1 MEDTR
6 PDSRARLL
14 AAAAEDFGPARP
26 ARRAGGRDRAPGRAN
41 ERMIYHHLGSEDALY
56 RAVLAD
62 QGAGPRERWL
72 PYLRGT
78 A

>member
-14 AAAAEDFGPARP
+14 AAAAGDFARHGP
-26 ARRAGGRDRAPGRAN
+26 RRAGGRDRARGRAN

-62 QGAGPRERWL
+62 QGGGPRERWL